1 MPSRKRNAW
10 CWTFSQQQRG
20 VGFSDSRLGRF
31 QLITQRSCI
40 HVPSRR
46 PWLVLKDLGIVATVL
61 QPILPLPL
69 ALQTNMSTTV
79 VEQPSIIPASSPL
92 LKSPAK
98 PQASLGP
105 LQWIFYHIYT
115 VYLFTVRDWKTIMF
129 PVSLFALVAAPAP
142 NLYRWLLGVWWL
154 FINLFHLNV
163 SNQYKSGDE
172 DRMNHPWR
180 PIPAGRITPR
190 NATIL
195 RWALLPASF
204 LASVPFGWDVAACNI
219 GLFVTFYFYDNMKG
233 SHHWLI
239 KSACNIPGY
248 GLLEYGATKVMAGGP
263 LDQTGIMSIL
273 CSITVVFTTIQ
284 TADFA
289 DVVGDKAVGRLT
301 MPIHFPE
308 FSRIV
313 TFAGLVAWSTYLAS
327 LWQLGLYSAVIFV
340 LWGSWI
346 GYRFY
351 NDRTQRADAFSY
363 VLYNYWILTIHLLPA
378 QSRWKTFSM

>member
-1 MPSRKRNAW
+1 
-10 CWTFSQQQRG
+10 
-20 VGFSDSRLGRF
+20 
-31 QLITQRSCI
+31 
-40 HVPSRR
+40 
-46 PWLVLKDLGIVATVL
+46 
-61 QPILPLPL
+61 
-69 ALQTNMSTTV
+69 
-79 VEQPSIIPASSPL
+79 
-92 LKSPAK
+92 
-98 PQASLGP
+98 
-105 LQWIFYHIYT
+105 
-115 VYLFTVRDWKTIMF
+115 
-129 PVSLFALVAAPAP
+129 LFALVAAPAP
-142 NLYRWLLGVWWL
+142 DLYRWLLGVWWL

-172 DRMNHPWR
+172 DRMNHSWR
-180 PIPAGRITPR
+180 PIPAGRITTR

-195 RWALLPASF
+195 RWALLPISF

-248 GLLEYGATKVMAGGP
+248 GLLEYGATKVMGTSQYLTKHGGTFQAKAYSIAGGP

-327 LWQLGLYSAVIFV
+327 LWQLGLYSALVFV
-340 LWGSWI
+340 VWGSWI
-346 GYRFY
+346 GFRFY
-351 NDRTQRADAFSY
+351 HDRTQKADTFSY
-363 VLYNYWILTIHLLPA
+363 VLYNVSRPSRIYSVSSKVLRLL
-378 QSRWKTFSM
+378 